1 MTRRGGGG
9 GGGFWGGA
17 EPDLTRR
24 PGSEGRTLRRIAGFF
39 RPYRGRL
46 AFIAVLILLTMLIVV
61 LAITLMWAVG
71 WLLHRR
77 SKLVIGTVHTK
88 EVTA

>member
-1 MTRRGGGG
+1 M
-9 GGGFWGGA
+9 
-17 EPDLTRR
+17 
-24 PGSEGRTLRRIAGFF
+24 
-39 RPYRGRL
+39 
-46 AFIAVLILLTMLIVV
+46 AVVASCRELIVV